1 METPS
6 NSLGR
11 KRGAGWYA
19 GSAFYTTTQPI
30 VVIPVCSLPR
40 IFEALPTPSPSPSV
54 RLDVCVVFALLTSIS
69 FHRTIS
75 SSIGAAPVKVGEA
88 SSRANETYILTP
100 GAGLVPPWDKM
111 FFSRS
116 LRRKQS
122 HNIFFLFS
130 IYSTVASVCGL
141 GWHTLWINFFIYFLP
156 SAKTNRIQWCK
167 KNGFHPYR
175 KWKGWKKY
183 AGCAKE
189 SVKTNLIRQSRLG
202 RYGDDHPGV
211 NCWHPSQLVKIDQ
224 LYNQFIVLLAFN
236 TFQNNTLL
244 PLNAIGSWRTDWSYS
259 FLHIVA
265 MWLAYCCVSTLF
277 ASNERWQELTYTR
290 RTCSQTSSQHL

>member
-1 METPS
+1 METSS

-30 VVIPVCSLPR
+30 VVTPVCSLPR

-100 GAGLVPPWDKM
+100 GAGLVPPWDKV

-116 LRRKQS
+116 LRRKES
-122 HNIFFLFS
+122 HGSFFVLHLLYCRFCLRIGLAYIVNQLFYLFS
-130 IYSTVASVCGL
+130 S
-141 GWHTLWINFFIYFLP
+141 
-156 SAKTNRIQWCK
+156 QCK
-167 KNGFHPYR
+167 NKQDTM
-175 KWKGWKKY
+175 
-183 AGCAKE
+183 
-189 SVKTNLIRQSRLG
+189 V
-202 RYGDDHPGV
+202 
-211 NCWHPSQLVKIDQ
+211 
-224 LYNQFIVLLAFN
+224 
-236 TFQNNTLL
+236 
-244 PLNAIGSWRTDWSYS
+244 
-259 FLHIVA
+259 
-265 MWLAYCCVSTLF
+265 
-277 ASNERWQELTYTR
+277 
-290 RTCSQTSSQHL
+290 